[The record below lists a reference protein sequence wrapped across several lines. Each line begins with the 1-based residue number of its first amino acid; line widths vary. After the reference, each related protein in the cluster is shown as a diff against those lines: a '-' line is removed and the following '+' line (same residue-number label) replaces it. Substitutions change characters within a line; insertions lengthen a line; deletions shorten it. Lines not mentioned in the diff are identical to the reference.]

1 MNQLRHIGIIMD
13 GNGRWAERSGRPRI
27 FGHIKGARIAK
38 RIITECTKKNI
49 EYLTLYAFSTENWL
63 RPEQEVSFL
72 MTLLKRYLKKETAT
86 LVKQNIRF
94 SAIGQLNKLPTEVIQ
109 VINQTVLATKNCTGM
124 NLVFALSY
132 GAKSELVEATKAIA
146 QQVACGELK
155 SEEINEEMLSQH
167 LSSYPSPNVDLII
180 RTSGEKRLSNFMLW
194 QSAYAELYFSDTLWP
209 DFNEVE
215 FNHILTDFQKR
226 NRKYG
231 SILPSN
237 LLSNTDKN
245 INAEL
250 SH

>member
-38 RIITECTKKNI
+38 RIITECTKRNV

-63 RPEQEVSFL
+63 RPEQEVNFL
-72 MTLLKRYLKKETAT
+72 MTLLQRYLQKETAT

-94 SAIGQLNKLPTEVIQ
+94 TAIGQLNKLPSEVIQ
-109 VINQTVLATKNCTGM
+109 VINQTKKATQNCTGM

-132 GAKSELVEATKAIA
+132 GAKSELVEATKTLALK
-146 QQVACGELK
+146 VSNGEL
-155 SEEINEEMLSQH
+155 SPEQINEDLLSHQ
-167 LSSYPSPNVDLII
+167 LSSYPSPDIDLII

-194 QSAYAELYFSDTLWP
+194 QSAYAELYFSETLWP
-209 DFNEVE
+209 DFNEAE
-215 FNHILTDFQKR
+215 FNYILSDFQKR

-231 SILPSN
+231 SVLP
-237 LLSNTDKN
+237 TQKKDKK

>member
-72 MTLLKRYLKKETAT
+72 MTLLKRYLKKEVAT
-86 LVKQNIRF
+86 LVQQNIRF
-94 SAIGQLNKLPTEVIQ
+94 TAIGQLHKLPLEVMQ
-109 VINQTVLATKNCTGM
+109 VLQQTIEATQHCTGM

-132 GAKSELVEATKAIA
+132 GSKSELVEATKALA
-146 QQVACGELK
+146 QKVSSGEL
-155 SEEINEEMLSQH
+155 SPSQINEELLSQH
-167 LSSYPSPNVDLII
+167 LSNYPAPPVDLVI

-194 QSAYAELYFSDTLWP
+194 QSAYAELYFSETLWP
-209 DFNEVE
+209 DFNEIE
-215 FNHILTDFQKR
+215 FNYILADFYRR
-226 NRKYG
+226 NRKFG
-231 SILPSN
+231 AVSPSKEN
-237 LLSNTDKN
+237 QYL
-245 INAEL
+245 NAEL